1 VKKTTCF
8 SCILCSTKKLKKG
21 KENMPKNFALVL
33 EENVFPF
40 SNTLLGTC
48 LVSRGK
54 RRDGF
59 HNIVLKPKTPPTI
72 VPLTSILHINYKISA
87 SIDFIEF
94 QSKLI

>member
-1 VKKTTCF
+1 
-8 SCILCSTKKLKKG
+8 
-21 KENMPKNFALVL
+21 
-33 EENVFPF
+33 
-40 SNTLLGTC
+40 LGTC